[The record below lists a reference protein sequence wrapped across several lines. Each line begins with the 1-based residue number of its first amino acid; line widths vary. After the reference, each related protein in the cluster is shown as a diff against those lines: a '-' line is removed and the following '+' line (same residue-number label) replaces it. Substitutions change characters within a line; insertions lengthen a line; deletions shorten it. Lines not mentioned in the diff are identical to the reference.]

1 MRNSKKINRNHWSNE
16 ELATLHQCVHQ
27 AKKVNTGLANAA
39 KKLGRTQAACTF
51 KYYKTNTAVT
61 SAAVAPKMHNVVQTL
76 TFKIKS
82 WSIEDGQLK
91 VEIYKEA

>member
-1 MRNSKKINRNHWSNE
+1 MKNSKKINRNHWSQD
-16 ELATLHQCVHQ
+16 ELTTLYQCVGQ
-27 AKKVNTGLANAA
+27 AKRKTVGLSNAA
-39 KKLGRTQAACTF
+39 KKLGRTYGACMF

-61 SAAVAPKMHNVVQTL
+61 SAAVAPKMHSVVQTL